1 MSNYISFPL
10 HHSSDRY
17 NHNVQDEAAFP
28 LLLDELRRAEL
39 ELSRTPQKWKA
50 VWNRLEA
57 QNLPFMGS
65 QGPEVVSS
73 GGRGAVRG
81 LLSPSAMDLGA
92 SIVRKVDVLVRGE
105 FVCAHLADMA
115 VLLHD
120 YSK

>member
-1 MSNYISFPL
+1 MIVSPFY
-10 HHSSDRY
+10 RY

-39 ELSRTPQKWKA
+39 ELSRSPQRWKV

-57 QNLPFMGS
+57 QNLPFLGS

-73 GGRGAVRG
+73 GPGGRGAIRG

-105 FVCAHLADMA
+105 RIDISRCTIWQLAKK
-115 VLLHD
+115 L
-120 YSK
+120 YN

>member
-1 MSNYISFPL
+1 MTVSPFY
-10 HHSSDRY
+10 RY

-39 ELSRTPQKWKA
+39 ELSRSPQRWKV

-57 QNLPFMGS
+57 QNLPFLGS

-73 GGRGAVRG
+73 GPGGRGAIRG

-92 SIVRKVDVLVRGE
+92 SIVRKVDVLVRGKRTDRYNIQMYY
-105 FVCAHLADMA
+105 LAA
-115 VLLHD
+115 RQ
-120 YSK
+120 KII